1 MSESPAER
9 RAAPAPRIEAP
20 AGPAPGPLRE
30 DRIAVVVNGNAKR
43 VTADLIAMLDRVL
56 DGGDVFV
63 SRRLEDGPDIA
74 RVIVDRG
81 YGTVLTGGGDGTFTV
96 VVTDVVGEAR
106 RRGAQ
111 TPRFGLLKLG
121 TGNALA
127 WVVGAGAGGREVEA
141 DVRRLQREAGSRSL
155 RLVECEG
162 YLAPFAGF
170 GADAVMLADYS
181 ATRARLS
188 RTPLRRFAAGPLGY
202 AVAAT
207 TRTLPSYVVR
217 PQPHFRVVNLG
228 APARRVLD
236 GGASQGPEIAAGEVI
251 YEGPARVASVA
262 TIPYFGFGFRF
273 FPYADERDDRMH
285 LRISTITS
293 ARLVANFPAIWRGD
307 FDDPSVAFDYLV
319 EAVRIESSPESPFQ
333 IGGDPQGVRAAVE
346 LRLTPEPIRLVDHYS
361 PPSST

>member
-1 MSESPAER
+1 M
-9 RAAPAPRIEAP
+9 
-20 AGPAPGPLRE
+20 
-30 DRIAVVVNGNAKR
+30 VNGNAKR

-127 WVVGAGAGGREVEA
+127 WVVGAGAGGRELEA